1 SDDAFSKSF
10 YGCGLCT
17 IFGDEVELMY
27 FPEATTASRDM
38 CATTPAANLTAYG
51 SNDGMPYTNVDP
63 SATDSMGTPLETAV
77 VGTRTFVRDGQAY
90 ISIKKVWAVDRCS
103 SQIGTTVTDAIL
115 ALPSDKLLS
124 LRYSQPHYQYFVTT
138 DKVTGYP
145 FNYADLNSPVPYSAW
160 NGQAMCEYPGDYQC
174 NVIYENQ
181 YNPQLAMPP
190 GIRKLDP
197 AWEGCQMWYGGLYD
211 PPYAL
216 KPGTAVETP
225 TVAFGPAPTTTTSA
239 VEASSA
245 APTTPTPTALAD
257 HTTDR
262 AGSTQG
268 QENNDDARQTQAA
281 NTAGHNQDT
290 QNTQTQN
297 GAQNTQGGNQNDDSG
312 NGQSGNNNNDNGQSS
327 EGGQNTQGGQITQ
340 AGQTQDRAQNTQ
352 GTQSQN
358 GGQGDQGG
366 QGQHWNPT
374 QTAGQ
379 DAQGG
384 QNNQNANPANGAQNT
399 PSPQA
404 QGGSSQ
410 GSSPSSAK
418 PHIYVFTAG
427 TFTYTAT
434 QTNSVYVCGTNT
446 LSVGGPAATLSVN
459 CVISAGSSG
468 LVINTEAAT
477 ITNRASAVTALP
489 VITKAVIITVGTKVQ
504 TFSEES
510 SGVVEIGSTRLTPGG
525 PAATLDDGSVVSAD
539 SEGVKVGS

>member
-1 SDDAFSKSF
+1 
-10 YGCGLCT
+10 
-17 IFGDEVELMY
+17 
-27 FPEATTASRDM
+27 
-38 CATTPAANLTAYG
+38 
-51 SNDGMPYTNVDP
+51 
-63 SATDSMGTPLETAV
+63 
-77 VGTRTFVRDGQAY
+77 
-90 ISIKKVWAVDRCS
+90 
-103 SQIGTTVTDAIL
+103 
-115 ALPSDKLLS
+115 
-124 LRYSQPHYQYFVTT
+124 
-138 DKVTGYP
+138 
-145 FNYADLNSPVPYSAW
+145 
-160 NGQAMCEYPGDYQC
+160 
-174 NVIYENQ
+174 
-181 YNPQLAMPP
+181 
-190 GIRKLDP
+190 
-197 AWEGCQMWYGGLYD
+197 